1 MPYTEILIHPEV
13 EEKIEVEHDVIV
25 DEVWEVFHNPDRKA
39 IIYKSSRKEEKRYLA
54 LGRTF
59 AGRYLAIAFVR
70 PKKNAVRIITA
81 RDMERNEQRQ
91 YNRKRR
97 F

>member
-1 MPYTEILIHPEV
+1 MPYIEIIIHPAV
-13 EEKIEVEHDVIV
+13 EEKIEVKHNVRV
-25 DEVWEVFHNPDRKA
+25 DEVWEVFHNPDFKA
-39 IIYKSSRKEEKRYLA
+39 IIYKSPRKGEKRYLA

-59 AGRYLAIAFVR
+59 AGRYLTVAFVR

-81 RDMERNEQRQ
+81 RDMERNERRQ

-97 F
+97 